1 LVRLR
6 PGKVES
12 TPVSDKENA
21 MRSWSTRAVGLL
33 ILALGLWGG
42 LVPFV
47 GHYFHFALGPDKSWT
62 WTSGRFY
69 LSVLPGVVAAVG
81 GLMLIGSGPRS
92 SARLGAL
99 LALAAGAW
107 FAIGPQVSLLWNV
120 AGAQGPAH
128 GSKVVRVLEM
138 LTYHTALGVAIT
150 ALAAYALPRFPKR
163 ALAAEA
169 GEVRAAVAAEHAA
182 PRGAQPAATYQGSV
196 ADEPVA
202 TRRDAV
208 ADEPAPTRREPV
220 VAGDA
225 PTTVREH
232 GYDGGAPA
240 GDHGYI
246 EQPPAPEREYRD
258 GGAVGEHPYAG
269 AAPAHNGEGD
279 RSEVPA
285 ATGAASE
292 QPAAAPATVL
302 GRRRR
307 GGLLSFLRR

>member
-1 LVRLR
+1 
-6 PGKVES
+6 
-12 TPVSDKENA
+12 
-21 MRSWSTRAVGLL
+21 MRSLSTRAAGLL

-69 LSVLPGVVAAVG
+69 LSVLPGVVAAIG

-107 FAIGPQVSLLWNV
+107 FAMGPETSLLWNA

-138 LTYHTALGVAIT
+138 LTYHTALGVLIT

-163 ALAAEA
+163 AVAAEA
-169 GEVRAAVAAEHAA
+169 GAAGAAVAVERATT
-182 PRGAQPAATYQGSV
+182 RGAQRRAIHQGGL

-202 TRRDAV
+202 IHRDAV

-220 VAGDA
+220 AAGDA
-225 PTTVREH
+225 PTTVRERGYH
-232 GYDGGAPA
+232 GEMSV
-240 GDHGYI
+240 GD
-246 EQPPAPEREYRD
+246 REY
-258 GGAVGEHPYAG
+258 PG
-269 AAPAHNGEGD
+269 AAPAHNGDGD
-279 RSEVPA
+279 RSEEPA
-285 ATGAASE
+285 ATGAATE
-292 QPAAAPATVL
+292 QSAAPPATVR

-307 GGLLSFLRR
+307 GGLLSFLRRW

>member
-1 LVRLR
+1 
-6 PGKVES
+6 
-12 TPVSDKENA
+12 
-21 MRSWSTRAVGLL
+21 MRSLSTRAAGLL
-33 ILALGLWGG
+33 ILALGLWGS

-47 GHYFHFALGPDKSWT
+47 GHYFNFALGPDKSWT

-69 LSVLPGVVAAVG
+69 LSVLPGVVAAIG

-107 FAIGPQVSLLWNV
+107 FAIGPEVSLLWNA

-163 ALAAEA
+163 AVAAGA
-169 GEVRAAVAAEHAA
+169 GTAGAAVAAEHATT
-182 PRGAQPAATYQGSV
+182 RGAQRSATNQSGV

-202 TRRDAV
+202 TRRDV
-208 ADEPAPTRREPV
+208 LADEPAP
-220 VAGDA
+220 A
-225 PTTVREH
+225 PDPRYNEE
-232 GYDGGAPA
+232 APA
-240 GDHGYI
+240 L
-246 EQPPAPEREYRD
+246 EREYHD
-258 GGAVGEHPYAG
+258 EGSVGESQYAN
-269 AAPAHNGEGD
+269 AAPAHNGDGD
-279 RSEVPA
+279 RSEEPA
-285 ATGAASE
+285 ATGATSE
-292 QPAAAPATVL
+292 QSAALPATVR

-307 GGLLSFLRR
+307 GGLLSFMRR